1 MKNDYGMTVFGGGPS
16 SFLDSSGTSFM
27 SAIKNDIL
35 DLIYHGQY
43 IKAKEQLGLAM
54 IEAKKEERLAYIRVL
69 QEIASD
75 VEDDCIREQMFK
87 EIWMLC
93 AREM

>member
-1 MKNDYGMTVFGGGPS
+1 
-16 SFLDSSGTSFM
+16 M

-69 QEIASD
+69 QEIASE
-75 VEDDCIREQMFK
+75 VKDDCIREQMFK